1 MIKLSIALLLFSTSL
16 LSANS
21 VADRQES
28 MRDYTKLMRA
38 ANNLIRDSVINDDLA
53 SIYEE
58 IEEIMKVYPTLFPD
72 DSFGG
77 KSKASTD
84 IIDNRDLFNQIA
96 KETDMEI
103 VCVFHSHPESEA
115 HPSETDKKFMR
126 VNPFPWIIYSCTT
139 KDMNCFILENDN
151 VKQIPIIES

>member
-16 LSANS
+16 LSANP
-21 VADRQES
+21 VAERQES
-28 MRDYTKLMRA
+28 MRDYNKLMRA

-77 KSKASTD
+77 KSKASTCLLYTSD
-84 IIDNRDLFNQIA
+84 AAD
-96 KETDMEI
+96 
-103 VCVFHSHPESEA
+103 ES
-115 HPSETDKKFMR
+115 
-126 VNPFPWIIYSCTT
+126 
-139 KDMNCFILENDN
+139 
-151 VKQIPIIES
+151 